1 MKIYEI
7 ISESRL
13 TEAPGAPVVAEFING
28 MLKGMAWTLGRGPRT
43 KAAEELARVWAAE
56 MIAAGKPTIKLGT
69 KTPEQLS
76 AEILTA
82 ARMDVTLASDKAV
95 REEGFNAAKKIY
107 LEAENKGLLKD
118 VVQGAKNVSDAVG
131 KVTNVVASGGKW
143 LTKALAVWECADAWL
158 EFSKEQE
165 ELKKD
170 LASGIDGYSEADYI
184 KDTRSDWV
192 AFLGKVGVAII
203 GSGVIGVFGM
213 GAQAGAKALFIS
225 KLEKTGPWTAT
236 LKNLI
241 ETATPLALLAF
252 FKYLNSKE
260 GNRMF
265 VDYLTSAGGKWK
277 GIDGIIEWATNPAQ
291 FVPNI
296 ATEILQGGGSSNGGP
311 TPPRPS
317 QSGRQDPPAVV
328 GNTPDGATISG
339 DWK

>member
-1 MKIYEI
+1 MKIYDI

-13 TEAPGAPVVAEFING
+13 TEAPGAPVVAEFINAA
-28 MLKGMAWTLGRGPRT
+28 LKTMAWTLGRGPRT
-43 KAAEELARVWAAE
+43 KAAEQLAKVWAEE

-69 KTPEQLS
+69 KTAEQI
-76 AEILTA
+76 AEEILTA
-82 ARMDVTLASDKAV
+82 AKMDPALAADKAV

-107 LEAENKGLLKD
+107 LQAENKGLLKD
-118 VVQGAKNVSDAVG
+118 VAQGAKNVSDAVG
-131 KVTNVVASGGKW
+131 KVTNFVAATGKW
-143 LTKALAVWECADAWL
+143 ITRALAVWECADAWL

-170 LASGIDGYSEADYI
+170 LASNVIDEAQYI
-184 KDTRSDWV
+184 KDTRSDWIV
-192 AFLGKVGVAII
+192 FLGKVGVAII
-203 GSGVIGVFGM
+203 GSGVIGVLGM
-213 GAQAGAKALFIS
+213 GTQAGAKALLIS
-225 KLEKTGPWTAT
+225 KLEKTGPWTST

-241 ETATPLALLAF
+241 ETATPAALLAF

-277 GIDGIIEWATNPAQ
+277 GIDGIIEWATSPSQ
-291 FVPNI
+291 FLDV
-296 ATEILQGGGSSNGGP
+296 AGGILQGGGSSNGGT
-311 TPPRPS
+311 TPSRPS

-328 GNTPDGATISG
+328 GNTSDGATISG

>member
-43 KAAEELARVWAAE
+43 KAAEELAKVWAAE

-69 KTPEQLS
+69 KTAEQLS
-76 AEILTA
+76 ADILTA
-82 ARMDVTLASDKAV
+82 AKMDPALAADKAV
-95 REEGFNAAKKIY
+95 REEGFNAAKKIF

-118 VVQGAKNVSDAVG
+118 VIQGAKKVSGAVG

-143 LTKALAVWECADAWL
+143 LTRALAVWECADVWL

-170 LASGIDGYSEADYI
+170 LASNVIDEAQYI
-184 KDTRSDWV
+184 KDTRSDWIV
-192 AFLGKVGVAII
+192 FLGKVGVAII

-236 LKNLI
+236 LKNII

-277 GIDGIIEWATNPAQ
+277 GVDGIIEWATSPSQ
-291 FVPNI
+291 FLDV
-296 ATEILQGGGSSNGGP
+296 AGGILQGGGSNNGGP
-311 TPPRPS
+311 TPPRPA
-317 QSGRQDPPAVV
+317 QSGQQQSPAPVV
-328 GNTPDGATISG
+328 GTTPGGATVSG